1 VNDVRKRLSADSQLT
16 THNSQLLSV
25 SHLDVFYGDVQAV
38 WDVSFDVAEGEVVT
52 LIGANGAG
60 KTTILKT
67 LCGLL
72 APRRGRVLFEGRDIG
87 GRPPYEL
94 VGRGL
99 VLIPESRQLWPG
111 MTVRE
116 NLDMGAYFRS
126 ARRERK
132 RTLEMVFAMFPQL
145 EKRSG
150 QKAGTLSGGEQQMC
164 AIGRGL
170 MARPRLLLLDE
181 PTLGLAPLLVREVF
195 DALRRIREQGVTIL
209 LVEQNVLQA
218 LKLADRACVLETGR
232 VTLEGSCH
240 ELARDPRLAEEFLG
254 AGSV

>member
-1 VNDVRKRLSADSQLT
+1 MNRVDTSVSGNSQFT
-16 THNSQLLSV
+16 THNSQLLTV

-38 WDVSFDVAEGEVVT
+38 WDVSFDVADREVVT

-72 APRRGRVLFEGRDIG
+72 PARRGQILFEGRDVCG
-87 GRPPYEL
+87 LPPYEL
-94 VGRGL
+94 VARGL

-116 NLDMGAYFRS
+116 NLDMGAYSRS
-126 ARRERK
+126 ARRERA
-132 RTLEMVFAMFPQL
+132 RSLERVFAMFPQL
-145 EKRSG
+145 SKRSR

-195 DALRRIREQGVTIL
+195 DALRRIREEGVTIL
-209 LVEQNVLQA
+209 LVEQNVLHA

-232 VTLEGSCH
+232 VTLTGSSH

-254 AGSV
+254 SGSV

>member
-150 QKAGTLSGGEQQMC
+150 QKAGTL
-164 AIGRGL
+164 
-170 MARPRLLLLDE
+170 
-181 PTLGLAPLLVREVF
+181 
-195 DALRRIREQGVTIL
+195 
-209 LVEQNVLQA
+209 
-218 LKLADRACVLETGR
+218 
-232 VTLEGSCH
+232 
-240 ELARDPRLAEEFLG
+240 
-254 AGSV
+254 